1 MMYDITIWDYPDDA
15 VFCFKDVLAF
25 CMRHEEAQ
33 AILTSTLRDYRDDC
47 LTDYRGPL
55 ADIDALSSSYG
66 ISGYT
71 LQFILYITLL
81 DEAELK
87 YRKEGLSALFYDSFD
102 DLRVKNGECWT
113 VHSVY
118 GTFVAPWL
126 AGFFQRTRFG
136 FGRLEAEKRTDE
148 IRIHIPAKG
157 KLLEEECQKSYER
170 ASAFFHLS
178 RIATESWLLAPW
190 MRALGEDSGI
200 VRFAKRYK
208 LVEVIEDRTNAD
220 AWRIFGKCDPTK
232 PESLREDTRLQRLA
246 KAHLVAGGSLDR
258 GYGFFTI

>member
-1 MMYDITIWDYPDDA
+1 MYDITIWDYPDDA

-33 AILTSTLRDYRDDC
+33 AILTSTLRDYRDEN
-47 LTDYRGPL
+47 LTDYRSPL
-55 ADIDALSSSYG
+55 EDIDALAAPYG
-66 ISGYT
+66 IPGYT
-71 LQFILYITLL
+71 LQFILYLTLL

-136 FGRLEAEKRTDE
+136 FG
-148 IRIHIPAKG
+148 
-157 KLLEEECQKSYER
+157 
-170 ASAFFHLS
+170 ASAAFLGS
-178 RIATESWLLAPW
+178 DLAESF
-190 MRALGEDSGI
+190 
-200 VRFAKRYK
+200 VRSA
-208 LVEVIEDRTNAD
+208 VGT
-220 AWRIFGKCDPTK
+220 T
-232 PESLREDTRLQRLA
+232 S
-246 KAHLVAGGSLDR
+246 
-258 GYGFFTI
+258 